1 MSVLFLVFAF
11 LLHHLG
17 RSDWLLSICIGG
29 SSPTRRLLLWV
40 DQGNL
45 ARGLGSA
52 GASTA
57 LILVVLQVVHFD
69 LSDVRAC
76 HSTTWILQ
84 LPLARVI
91 DHIGDP
97 HHLLL
102 VTIRLTEEVLS
113 HLLLVESLLAADR
126 LL

>member
-69 LSDVRAC
+69 LSDVRAR

-84 LPLARVI
+84 LPLARVV

-102 VTIRLTEEVLS
+102 VSV
-113 HLLLVESLLAADR
+113 
-126 LL
+126 